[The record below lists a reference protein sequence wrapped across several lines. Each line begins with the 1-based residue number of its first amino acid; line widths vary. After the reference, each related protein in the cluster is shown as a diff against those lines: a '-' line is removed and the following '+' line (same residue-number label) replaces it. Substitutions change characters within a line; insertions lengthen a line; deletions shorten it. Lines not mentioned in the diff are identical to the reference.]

1 MFAVLELN
9 SLMFSF
15 ALTPDY
21 SLTNVILFAQF
32 VKSFVFC
39 VALKLI
45 FRKMFPDTCW
55 SKSVVFNVRLYQ
67 FFHCFYLPKEIEK
80 RLQHQK
86 QKYLFFVTIHSL
98 INIICC
104 LDWFW

>member
-15 ALTPDY
+15 ALTPEY

-39 VALKLI
+39 VELNLI
-45 FRKMFPDTCW
+45 LGKMFPDTCW
-55 SKSVVFNVRLYQ
+55 SKSVVFNVRL
-67 FFHCFYLPKEIEK
+67 H
-80 RLQHQK
+80 
-86 QKYLFFVTIHSL
+86 
-98 INIICC
+98 
-104 LDWFW
+104 